1 MDEQAMAAPPVGVA
15 SPWLNVAPV
24 IRMKTFAR
32 KIVSK
37 KKRRFKQHGFNLD
50 LSYITPRIIAMAFP
64 CEGAESIYRND
75 ISEVSAFLNM
85 FHENHFKVFNL
96 CAERTYDPAKLGGN
110 VEWMPFTDHSPAPTE
125 EIFCFCEHA
134 YDWLI
139 ADPNNVIVVHC
150 KAGKGRTGLMVCA
163 YLLYSRECSDPVT
176 AIQYY
181 GEKRTKNGKG
191 LTISS
196 QRRYLFY
203 FYDLWKHGPRNLVP
217 LVISRI
223 SLYSNVSM
231 KHDIAIQISC
241 NGGNGS
247 FQLNQILDSQHG
259 GCVANLVK
267 EGKNTTFL
275 FSEVRIMGDVRIAV
289 YDARYS
295 GKPIFYFWFN
305 TAFVDGN
312 LFTLASKSELDKP
325 SKVIVVFSSRLLQK
339 FGRAEVML
347 GGEGR
352 AMEHITKKLSNINR
366 FLSPVRRY

>member
-150 KAGKGRTGLMVCA
+150 KA
-163 YLLYSRECSDPVT
+163 
-176 AIQYY
+176 
-181 GEKRTKNGKG
+181 GKG